1 MSRLA
6 EQQQKVLKQKQDA
19 EKMEAERE
27 AERKRQEATK
37 RQMKLEDLKVGQLYI
52 LFVFSVIC
60 VILCTSIVDCLQYL
74 FNLCMLIYLS
84 FFPFSYLSFS
94 LFHYLSFSFI
104 ISLSSLSIFPL
115 ALPYLSLSLSLS
127 SSLSLYHSL
136 LKLFVFLLF
145 FLFRLVQF
153 QLFTMLVFPLYKHTY
168 IDILNSC
175 LHTPDGAINQLRSLS
190 ANPYQIFRRIKL
202 TSKLNS
208 RQQFYVQCVVCHVQQ
223 LL

>member
-6 EQQQKVLKQKQDA
+6 EQQQKLLKQKQDA

-145 FLFRLVQF
+145 FIQISTISIVYNAC
-153 QLFTMLVFPLYKHTY
+153 TPSVHTY

-190 ANPYQIFRRIKL
+190 VNPYQIFRRIKL